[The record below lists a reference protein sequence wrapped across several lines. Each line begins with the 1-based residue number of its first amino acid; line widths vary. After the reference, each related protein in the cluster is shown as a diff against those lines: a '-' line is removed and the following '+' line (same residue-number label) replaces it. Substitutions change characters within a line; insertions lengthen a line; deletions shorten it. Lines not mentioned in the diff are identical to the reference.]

1 MKWHPRL
8 ADKAVPRPTVLIAHS
23 FEHTRSPMPGRPNSD
38 EFLPVSSNLFNRATP
53 MPQASNFIVTQRRKA
68 NSYYQTI
75 FECFPG
81 VVNAGTKRDIV
92 ARSGEDDFAH
102 PIR

>member
-1 MKWHPRL
+1 M
-8 ADKAVPRPTVLIAHS
+8 AQS
-23 FEHTRSPMPGRPNSD
+23 FEHARSPMLGAS
-38 EFLPVSSNLFNRATP
+38 LKNLFNRAAP
-53 MPQASNFIVTQRRKA
+53 MPLASNFIVTQRRKA

-81 VVNAGTKRDIV
+81 VVNAGTKGDIV

-102 PIR
+102 SIR